1 MRILVTVLL
10 VCACCGYCL
19 ADDVVSMPTANQLKA
34 GEVDIAAYYFGL
46 DSEASEPQNVNLQQV
61 CIGLTNKIELDAYRA
76 DVDKD
81 KAAVVVTGYYR
92 LLSENL
98 ALPDVVVGCKN
109 LLGERTTNGNPA
121 KPWLPGKSEDRSYFI
136 CASKTVFLT
145 PAIGRPPLVR
155 VHAGLGTADWTL
167 LAEDRHKGLFGGLQ
181 FLVTPQIGAVV
192 QHDGQD
198 TITGLSYM
206 PPDTGL
212 TIKAGTFGDHWWA
225 GVAYRKSLMF

>member
-1 MRILVTVLL
+1 MRSLVTVLL
-10 VCACCGYCL
+10 VCVCCGACL

-34 GEVDIAAYYFGL
+34 GEIDAAAYYFGL
-46 DSEASEPQNVNLQQV
+46 DFPDGYPQNVNLQQV
-61 CIGLTNKIELDAYRA
+61 CVGLTNRIELDAYRA

-98 ALPDVVVGCKN
+98 AVPDVVVGCKN
-109 LLGERTTNGNPA
+109 ILGERTTNNPEVA
-121 KPWLPGKSEDRSYFI
+121 DKSEDRSYFI

-155 VHAGLGTADWTL
+155 VHVGLGTDDWTL
-167 LAEDRHKGLFGGLQ
+167 FGVKRHEGIFGGLQ

-192 QHDGQD
+192 QHDGED
-198 TITGLSYM
+198 LITGLSYM
-206 PPDTGL
+206 PPKTGL
-212 TIKAGTFGDHWWA
+212 TIKGGTFDDHWWV
-225 GVAYRKSLMF
+225 GVAYRKSLVF